1 VQDVRPEVEDQR
13 KISGSHKIFMEKNAW
28 RYLVLSTR
36 ESGNHP
42 DPFLTKSA
50 TPPAGGECVR
60 FFQQASQRG

>member
-1 VQDVRPEVEDQR
+1 MYGSISEVEDQW
-13 KISGSHKIFMEKNAW
+13 KINGGHKIFMEKNAW
-28 RYLVLSTR
+28 WYIDLSTR

-60 FFQQASQRG
+60 YF